1 MQDEEGKIKDRRLT
15 MKREKRKQKSRFT
28 NDTIRFDWDTQER
41 GTASVEMVFVL
52 LIFSVLFFG
61 ALELA
66 REVAVKH
73 ALDVGTYRAARYLS
87 LVPQDE
93 TTARNLIQTELD
105 ANVLGRAGS
114 VTMQVE
120 MPSPTFQTEFR
131 VIAQV
136 PYQPLIPLLW
146 FAPKTLRVIHA
157 QSIEAY
163 P

>member
-1 MQDEEGKIKDRRLT
+1 MMQS
-15 MKREKRKQKSRFT
+15 EKRKQKSRFSM
-28 NDTIRFDWDTQER
+28 DTTRFYLDTQER

-105 ANVLGRAGS
+105 ANVLGRAGN
-114 VTMQVE
+114 VTLQVE

-136 PYQPLIPLLW
+136 SYQPLIPLLW
-146 FAPKTLRVIHA
+146 FAPKTLQVIHA